1 IFIKVFFLIFNL
13 IYDFNM
19 ILAILILKRTGEN
32 ICSRTYGTTK
42 WNETLTSG
50 FISAT
55 FDFTQKTFGTEIQDI
70 ELGPY
75 RILFELTDDFIIVAF
90 YEKSDSIINIQ
101 NKLIDLKQTIYSK
114 YKKVLNDITWCVEDF
129 KGLGDIVDE
138 IISGYYDIDIRKDLI
153 RQYKDILE
161 NFRSNA
167 EILYCDLISSSG
179 VPLTKE
185 WNKEFL
191 DLCLRM
197 IDAFWK
203 SQHYVLDQIILSYE
217 QRTLILHKVN
227 DNFVLSALIRRNTPI
242 GMATYLVEE
251 TSNNI
256 SKLS

>member
-1 IFIKVFFLIFNL
+1 
-13 IYDFNM
+13 M

-32 ICSRTYGTTK
+32 ICSRIYGSTQ

-75 RILFELTDDFIIVAF
+75 RILFELTDDFIVVAF
-90 YEKSDSIINIQ
+90 YEKTDSIINIKK
-101 NKLIDLKQTIYSK
+101 KLTGIRETVYSK
-114 YKKVLNDITWCVEDF
+114 YNTPLNNASWCLEDF
-129 KGLGDIVDE
+129 KGLADTVDK
-138 IISGYYDIDIRKDLI
+138 IITEYDDIDIGEELKQ
-153 RQYKDILE
+153 QYNAILE
-161 NFRSNA
+161 TFRSNA
-167 EILYCDLISSSG
+167 EILDCDLITSSG

-185 WNKEFL
+185 WDKEFL

-203 SQHYVLDQIILSYE
+203 SQQYVLDQIILSYE
-217 QRTLILHKVN
+217 ERTLILHKIN

-242 GMATYLVEE
+242 GMATFLVEE
-251 TSNNI
+251 TSNI
-256 SKLS
+256 IGKLG